1 MTSVIVDCT
10 ELYRNPVRTGI
21 QRVVRKLL
29 RHWPDRGPEL
39 HLAYFDGSSLVRL
52 PERARRLLADETPG
66 ARDMSYRDLVQQ
78 LANVSGDTA
87 DSLPET
93 AAALIPEVFY
103 DRSRANFHVHR
114 VRDGRLPLAM
124 LAYDFLPFLQP
135 QLFNLRSAAPL
146 MGYLVAI
153 REASSVAHISA
164 QTAQDY
170 TRRVMRGQ
178 AHSLGPVLP
187 LGADGLGLEKQQW
200 RPDRSAFVALGSID
214 GRKNQHLIVA
224 AFVKLWRAGHRMPL
238 VLIGRAFDSID
249 DTFLREALVFPQF
262 RWLETATDADIAEE
276 LRHARATI
284 YASTAEGFGLPPV
297 ESLAVGVPVIAS
309 GALPSLA
316 TISAQGQV
324 RLSDVSADTIADA
337 VLLLQEDAA
346 TAALWA
352 GAASLRLD
360 AWEDF
365 GLNAA
370 NWIAHS
376 PFS

>member
-78 LANVSGDTA
+78 LANVSGDTV

-164 QTAQDY
+164 QTAGEAAVEAGPLRVRGPRFD
-170 TRRVMRGQ
+170 RRSQ
-178 AHSLGPVLP
+178 ESAS
-187 LGADGLGLEKQQW
+187 
-200 RPDRSAFVALGSID
+200 DRRRIREVVA
-214 GRKNQHLIVA
+214 R
-224 AFVKLWRAGHRMPL
+224 RAP
-238 VLIGRAFDSID
+238 
-249 DTFLREALVFPQF
+249 
-262 RWLETATDADIAEE
+262 
-276 LRHARATI
+276 
-284 YASTAEGFGLPPV
+284 
-297 ESLAVGVPVIAS
+297 
-309 GALPSLA
+309 
-316 TISAQGQV
+316 
-324 RLSDVSADTIADA
+324 
-337 VLLLQEDAA
+337 DAA
-346 TAALWA
+346 GSHRT
-352 GAASLRLD
+352 GLR
-360 AWEDF
+360 
-365 GLNAA
+365 
-370 NWIAHS
+370 
-376 PFS
+376 